1 MSILRTDN
9 LVKIYGEEPNIVKA
23 LDNVSIEVNEGE
35 FVAIIG
41 TSGSGKSTL
50 LNMLGGLDKPNSG
63 ETIIADYKLSQTIK
77 LTNVLLAQ
85 NRRIEEDKKE
95 IKTLIS
101 DIAHQLKTPLSNIK
115 MYSEFLQDDT
125 LTEKERAEFN
135 EIVLVSLNKLT
146 FLVESMIKMSRLE
159 SGVISLKPQL
169 ESLNE
174 TILLAISEVQRKA
187 KSKNIN
193 IKFNEID
200 KVKVLHDKNWTSEA
214 IFNILENAI
223 KYTNERG
230 EVEITIQKY
239 EMFCRIDIK
248 DNVIGISEDELPKIF
263 IRFYR
268 GINTKDIEG
277 IGIGLYL
284 TREILARQGGY
295 VKVNSILN
303 EGTTFSLFFK
313 I

>member
-41 TSGSGKSTL
+41 TSSSGKSTL

>member
-41 TSGSGKSTL
+41 TSSSGKSTL

-125 LTEKERAEFN
+125 LTEKERAELN

>member
-1 MSILRTDN
+1 MSILRTEN